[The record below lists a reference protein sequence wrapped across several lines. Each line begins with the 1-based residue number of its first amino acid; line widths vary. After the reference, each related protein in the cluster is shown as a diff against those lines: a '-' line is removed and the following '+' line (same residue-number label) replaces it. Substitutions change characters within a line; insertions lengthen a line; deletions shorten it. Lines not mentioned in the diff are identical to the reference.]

1 MITKDGR
8 DLPIEQLTPENYLV
22 PKGEEM
28 TYHCL
33 IEVKTFDNRTGEKI
47 SRARVQKFGKKI
59 FENLVRD
66 SLMKQGYTITV
77 LYNPNAYIEKMAA
90 RQKQSEQ
97 EKRVAEQARFDAA
110 VKAAVAKALAEAAV
124 AKAPAEATADKQQEQ
139 GAEDPLGE
147 PEQEKKPGR
156 RANK

>member
-90 RQKQSEQ
+90 RQQQSEQ
-97 EKRVAEQARFDAA
+97 EKRVAEQSRIDAA
-110 VKAAVAKALAEAAV
+110 IKAAVAKALAEAA
-124 AKAPAEATADKQQEQ
+124 ADKKQEQ
-139 GAEDPLGE
+139 GAEVPQGD

-156 RANK
+156 RSNK